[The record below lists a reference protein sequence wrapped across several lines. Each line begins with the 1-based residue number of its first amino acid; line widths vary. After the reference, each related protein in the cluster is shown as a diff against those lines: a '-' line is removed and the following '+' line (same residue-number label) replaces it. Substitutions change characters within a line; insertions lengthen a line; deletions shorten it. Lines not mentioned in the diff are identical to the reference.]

1 MYNLLN
7 LRCEPVCSY
16 KYNMDKE
23 SFKMHVPPVL
33 PLMTAVYQHDD
44 VGVKGIPAL
53 EA

>member
-1 MYNLLN
+1 MSLLS
-7 LRCEPVCSY
+7 L
-16 KYNMDKE
+16 M
-23 SFKMHVPPVL
+23 